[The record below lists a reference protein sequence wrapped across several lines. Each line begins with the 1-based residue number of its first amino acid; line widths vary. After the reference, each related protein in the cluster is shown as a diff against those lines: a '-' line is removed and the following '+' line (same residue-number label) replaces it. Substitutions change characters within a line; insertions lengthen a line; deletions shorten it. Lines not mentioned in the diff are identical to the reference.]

1 MQQKAIV
8 RWLILN
14 ALFDDLTRKLNDM
27 IKRARLAKSHAYI
40 LAEIHKQMP
49 MFLGKTK
56 LVKNHHVD

>member
-1 MQQKAIV
+1 M
-8 RWLILN
+8 N

-56 LVKNHHVD
+56 LVKKLSRRLDTMLMV